1 MTATVTVTLTAL
13 HLCFV
18 VLFCPFF
25 TVGFSFFHACC
36 YVIRSDISKILLLGH
51 LLHFFKLTQILSIEI
66 FSVHVNIIFKNFPM
80 YTITTTFMATHHHYL
95 WWRWWSDTLWVTVIR
110 LWPHSFLSCY
120 FQTVVLDYSRYSD
133 H

>member
-1 MTATVTVTLTAL
+1 MCMTATVTLTAL

-18 VLFCPFF
+18 VLLCPFF

-66 FSVHVNIIFKNFPM
+66 FSVHVNIIFKNFSQCIPLPLPLWQL
-80 YTITTTFMATHHHYL
+80 ITTIYDEGDGL
-95 WWRWWSDTLWVTVIR
+95 TL
-110 LWPHSFLSCY
+110 CE
-120 FQTVVLDYSRYSD
+120 
-133 H
+133 